1 MVIRYR
7 VQDGGILTETEM
19 FLTSD
24 CTNYSCVIKN
34 NQIVNINHARKT
46 PSEEVIVLVDQ
57 QEVPVDEVQDEILF
71 QPLLNDEP
79 CYLRVWKFGCF
90 LEDQDLPQ
98 DFFLKLLP
106 KSTLW
111 FQVVL
116 HDLVRL
122 NFGQNNEGPYSS
134 WIFWTSACC

>member
-1 MVIRYR
+1 MRDLPVHGFSGPQL
-7 VQDGGILTETEM
+7 V
-19 FLTSD
+19 
-24 CTNYSCVIKN
+24 V
-34 NQIVNINHARKT
+34 
-46 PSEEVIVLVDQ
+46 EEVIVLVDQ

-71 QPLLNDEP
+71 QPLLKDEP

-111 FQVVL
+111 FQV

-122 NFGQNNEGPYSS
+122 NFGQNNEGLYCSS
-134 WIFWTSACC
+134 EPRASRFA